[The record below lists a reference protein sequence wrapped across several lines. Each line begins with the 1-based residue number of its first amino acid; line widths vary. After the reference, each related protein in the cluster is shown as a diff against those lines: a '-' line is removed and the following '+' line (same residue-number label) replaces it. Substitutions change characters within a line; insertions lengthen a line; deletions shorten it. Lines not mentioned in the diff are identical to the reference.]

1 MPSPTLFPQPRSLP
15 GPPAPAGML
24 VNPESMPDWIS
35 WSHWLSIFFYAYSAL
50 MINELTGIKIDFAVG
65 GGGGGGGGACCGCG
79 VGGGGG
85 VTRKGGGA
93 CCV

>member
-1 MPSPTLFPQPRSLP
+1 
-15 GPPAPAGML
+15 ML

-65 GGGGGGGGACCGCG
+65 GGGGGGGHSRPLLLASDSLLNPPPAQARRSRPG
-79 VGGGGG
+79 
-85 VTRKGGGA
+85 
-93 CCV
+93 